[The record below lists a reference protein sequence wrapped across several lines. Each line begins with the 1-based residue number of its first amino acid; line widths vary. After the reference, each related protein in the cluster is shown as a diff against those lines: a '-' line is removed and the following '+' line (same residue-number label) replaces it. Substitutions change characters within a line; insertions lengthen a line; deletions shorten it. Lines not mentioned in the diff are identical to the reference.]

1 MLKNK
6 IEGLTKKIRL
16 DNYLTEFLNINR
28 SSVNK
33 LVEQQLVKVN
43 GEIIIKNGFRLSNGD
58 EVKVEE
64 KEKKLNDGKLVFT
77 NIPLEI
83 LHEDN
88 DLIVINKPKHILV
101 HPTSFS
107 ETDTVVNALVNKISI
122 DEFEDKL
129 RPGIVHR
136 LDKNT
141 TGLMVIAKN
150 AKTADNLMAQ
160 IRKKILIRK
169 YLALVHTNFQ
179 DNYLL
184 VKLPI
189 DRNKHNTLKM
199 VISDD
204 SKAKEAITEIKVLEN
219 YHTSALIECRLLTGR
234 THQIRI
240 HLSYIHHPV
249 FNDPLYGNYDGF
261 KDYDQ
266 FLHAHELS
274 FTHPVTK
281 KQMIFKKEPDK
292 IFMNLKQTLRGKK

>member
-6 IEGLTKKIRL
+6 ISGLTKKVRL
-16 DNYLTEFLNINR
+16 DNYLTEFLNVNR

-33 LVEQQLVKVN
+33 LVAQCLVKVN
-43 GEIIIKNGFRLSNGD
+43 NEVITKNGFLLSNGD
-58 EVKVEE
+58 EIQIEQKQ
-64 KEKKLNDGKLVFT
+64 KEVNDGKLVFA

-83 LHEDN
+83 VHEDD

-107 ETDTVVNALVNKISI
+107 ENNTVVNALVNKINV

-150 AKTADNLMAQ
+150 IKTANSLMMQ
-160 IRKKILIRK
+160 IRKKVLVRK

-219 YHTSALIECRLLTGR
+219 YHTGALIECRLLTGR

-266 FLHAHELS
+266 FLHAHELT
-274 FTHPVTK
+274 FTHPITK
-281 KQMIFKKEPDK
+281 KQMIFKKEPDE
-292 IFMNLKQTLRGKK
+292 IFMQLKQTLRGNK